1 MKKNT
6 RRQRKG
12 SITTFRFVLFTGTV
26 ITFVL
31 ILLIV
36 ILGDQQFGPVHKV
49 LLEGT
54 GPLQKAMARISNP
67 LHSVKKNYIDL
78 LTVREEKERLWQEL
92 QECRTK
98 TYANRGAV
106 ALNARLRK
114 LLDFKESSNQPTITA
129 QIIGKDPSL
138 WFRSV
143 IIDRGSSDGVGKGM
157 PVVTGQGIVGQVYAS
172 STDYS
177 KVLLAIAPSSAIDVL
192 LQGSRIRGILKG
204 TGKNLYQL
212 EYILKTAEVF
222 VGDRVVTAGYG
233 GMFPTGLPVGIVSKV
248 TRNRRGMFL
257 EIEVVPAVDFRTL
270 ENLLVIEREKKK
282 FD

>member
-12 SITTFRFVLFTGTV
+12 SITTFRFVLFTGTA

-49 LLEGT
+49 ILEGV
-54 GPLQKAMARISNP
+54 GPLQKTMASISNS

-98 TYANRGAV
+98 AYANRGAV

-143 IIDRGSSDGVGKGM
+143 IIDRGSSDGVRKGM
-157 PVVTGQGIVGQVYAS
+157 PVVTGEGIVGQVYAS

-270 ENLLVIEREKKK
+270 ENLLVIEREKKN
-282 FD
+282 FE

>member
-1 MKKNT
+1 MKKNS
-6 RRQRKG
+6 RRQGKS
-12 SITTFRFVLFTGTV
+12 SIKKFRFFLLTGTV
-26 ITFVL
+26 TTFVL

-49 LLEGT
+49 LFEGI
-54 GPLQKAMARISNP
+54 GPLQKGMAEISRSI
-67 LHSVKKNYIDL
+67 HSVKKKYIDL
-78 LTVREEKERLWQEL
+78 LTVREEKERLWREL
-92 QECRTK
+92 QECRT
-98 TYANRGAV
+98 TAYANRGAV

-129 QIIGKDPSL
+129 QIIGKDTSP

-143 IIDRGSSDGVGKGM
+143 IIDRGSSDGVDKGM
-157 PVVTGQGIVGQVYAS
+157 PVVTGEGIVGQVYAS
-172 STDYS
+172 SNDYS
-177 KVLLAIAPSSAIDVL
+177 KVLLAISPSSAIDVL

-204 TGKNLYQL
+204 TGKNLYRL

-222 VGDRVVTAGYG
+222 AGDRVVTAGYG
-233 GMFPTGLPVGIVSKV
+233 GMFPTELPVGKVAKV

-270 ENLLVIEREKKK
+270 ENLLIIERKKK
-282 FD
+282 QFN

>member
-1 MKKNT
+1 MKKNS
-6 RRQRKG
+6 RRKSKS
-12 SITTFRFVLFTGTV
+12 SIKTFRFFLLTGTV

-49 LLEGT
+49 LFEGV
-54 GPLQKAMARISNP
+54 GPLQKGMANISRSV
-67 LHSVKKNYIDL
+67 HSVKKKYIDL
-78 LTVREEKERLWQEL
+78 LTVREEKERLWREL
-92 QECRTK
+92 QECRT
-98 TYANRGAV
+98 TAYANRGAV

-114 LLDFKESSNQPTITA
+114 LLDFKESSNLPTITA

-157 PVVTGQGIVGQVYAS
+157 PVVTGEGIVGQVYAS
-172 STDYS
+172 SNDYS

-192 LQGSRIRGILKG
+192 LQGSRVRGILKG
-204 TGKNLYQL
+204 TGKNLYKL
-212 EYILKTAEVF
+212 EYILKTVEVF
-222 VGDRVVTAGYG
+222 EGDRVVTAGYG
-233 GMFPTGLPVGIVSKV
+233 GMFPTELPVGIVSNV

-257 EIEVVPAVDFRTL
+257 DIEVVPAVDFRTL
-270 ENLLVIEREKKK
+270 ENLLVIERKKK
-282 FD
+282 QFN

>member
-12 SITTFRFVLFTGTV
+12 SVKTFRFFLFAGTA

-31 ILLIV
+31 ILLII

-49 LLEGT
+49 ILGGA
-54 GPLQKAMARISNP
+54 GPFQKTMTKISDS
-67 LHSVKKNYIDL
+67 LYSVKKNYIDL

-98 TYANRGAV
+98 AYANRGAV

-157 PVVTGQGIVGQVYAS
+157 PVVTGAGIVGQVYAS

-257 EIEVVPAVDFRTL
+257 EIEVIPAVDFRTL
-270 ENLLVIEREKKK
+270 ENLLVIEREKKE
-282 FD
+282 FN

>member
-12 SITTFRFVLFTGTV
+12 SITTFRFVLFAGTA

-49 LLEGT
+49 ILEGA
-54 GPLQKAMARISNP
+54 GPLQKTMARISNS

-98 TYANRGAV
+98 AYANRGAV

-157 PVVTGQGIVGQVYAS
+157 PVVTGEGIVGQVYAS

>member
-6 RRQRKG
+6 RRQGKG
-12 SITTFRFVLFTGTV
+12 SIKTFHFFLLSGTA

-31 ILLIV
+31 ILLII

-49 LLEGT
+49 IFEGV
-54 GPLQKAMARISNP
+54 GPLQKAVAKVSGS

-78 LTVREEKERLWQEL
+78 LTVREEKERLWREL

-98 TYANRGAV
+98 AYANRGAV

-143 IIDRGSSDGVGKGM
+143 IIDRGSSDGVDKGM
-157 PVVTGQGIVGQVYAS
+157 PVVTGEGIVGQVYAS

-177 KVLLAIAPSSAIDVL
+177 KILLAIAPSSAIDVL

-204 TGKNLYQL
+204 TGKNLYRL

-233 GMFPTGLPVGIVSKV
+233 GMFPTGLPVGIVSNV

-282 FD
+282 FN